1 MQGLAK
7 RGREDEHLV
16 TLDAKRFASW
26 PRNRDTVVHRAWR
39 QPGQD
44 VRKPGK
50 NFKTKENNFYKNNKT
65 THVKN
70 NFVNNFVNLGV

>member
-1 MQGLAK
+1 MQSIRAALQGRAK

-50 NFKTKENNFYKNNKT
+50 NFKTKETFFTKKT
-65 THVKN
+65 LKTKHV
-70 NFVNNFVNLGV
+70 